1 MKRLMILILVSI
13 FILTVLP
20 ASAAVQ
26 NQRVNWAHSPAPPSA
41 SSFTFYAIYDRLA
54 DDDSIGAHLT
64 HSAMSGDGEKLIFA
78 GWIYATNTP
87 VLYTVDA
94 DGSNLTQI
102 SLPNLDGRSVE
113 GLTIDQ
119 DGSRAFFRAS
129 KVPHGAT
136 AWVYKV
142 EGGTATKIFQTA
154 DSAEID
160 SAETIQTTANG
171 EYVYFL
177 DDGVNDNDVWRVGHA
192 GGTPT
197 KIIEDTDVTN
207 NGYAGAQVAEFA
219 ISADAGT
226 IAFFLFGYWD
236 GVCHPKPELFVKDGG
251 GYRQL
256 SSGFYWMP
264 RDVTIS
270 GDGNTIVYGNDDT
283 YKWTA
288 IRADGSN
295 KIELEALGY
304 GELGGLTYDGS
315 QMFYRDHFSDGARLI
330 STDGLSRLH
339 LFPGW
344 SPIFIA
350 ATDNLDISDD
360 GRRVAFTFEYNAY
373 PYKEALY
380 IGYLNDPD
388 AVPDAPT
395 IHNITFDPASMPR
408 GDANASVTISSQI
421 SDQQGLADIER
432 TSTDEMLDGLHE
444 GDSYRLPV
452 FIHYAAHDDGSPPD
466 GIADDGVFS
475 TSGVPAGAIDTVEQ
489 MTVRMAAQDAS
500 KTVVLAD
507 TILLV
512 GEEGGY
518 ALFLPHVTR

>member
-13 FILTVLP
+13 FILIVLP

-26 NQRVNWAHSPAPPSA
+26 NPRVNLAHSPASPST

-54 DDDSIGAHLT
+54 DDDNIGAHLT
-64 HSAMSGDGEKLIFA
+64 HSAMSGDGEKLIFS
-78 GWIYATNTP
+78 GWIDATDTP

-94 DGSNLTQI
+94 DGSNQTQI
-102 SLPNLDGRSVE
+102 SLPNLNGNWIID
-113 GLTIDQ
+113 LTIDR
-119 DGSRAFFRAS
+119 DGSRAFFMAGQ
-129 KVPHGAT
+129 GAHHHEI
-136 AWVYKV
+136 YKV
-142 EGGTATKIFQTA
+142 EGGTVARIFRAADASEIATA
-154 DSAEID
+154 D
-160 SAETIQTTANG
+160 TIQTTANG

-207 NGYAGAQVAEFA
+207 NGYPGAQVAEFA

-251 GYRQL
+251 GNRQL

-270 GDGNTIVYGNDDT
+270 GDGNTIVYGDDDT

-330 STDGLSRLH
+330 STDGSSRLH
-339 LFPGW
+339 LFPRW

-444 GDSYRLPV
+444 GDSYKLPV